1 MPAMQGGELGGQYAT
16 DRDRLAQLAQAVV
29 GDGRYSR
36 GIGITRFADEGM
48 PTQAVVLVAGPGDS
62 GLREP

>member
-29 GDGRYSR
+29 
-36 GIGITRFADEGM
+36 
-48 PTQAVVLVAGPGDS
+48 LVAGPGDS